1 MMQGITGRVLQ
12 AVIVRVTRKLE
23 ACSAELN
30 DLDAKLGDGD
40 MGTTL
45 ATISRA
51 LRPEME
57 SLPDDIGGSLSRVVR
72 VIGRTSGSSLSA
84 VMMTG
89 LHRAAKAT
97 KDQTEVPWSELAL
110 LIELGLDAMQE
121 RGGAKLGDKSVLD
134 GLAAIAA
141 AIAKEADHTVYA
153 SVAEAAVAHAIAE
166 YRDKPSRI
174 GRARLAGDRSIGQ
187 DDPGMVALKRI
198 IEAIRSTDDD
208 AIAGNPSFPAPP
220 LKTAAGRP

>member
-1 MMQGITGRVLQ
+1 MTQGITGRVLQ
-12 AVIVRVTRKLE
+12 GVILRAAWKLE

-51 LRPEME
+51 LRPEMA
-57 SLPDDIGGSLSRVVR
+57 SFPDDIGDCLSRVVR

-84 VMMTG
+84 VVMTG
-89 LHRAAKAT
+89 VHRAAKAT
-97 KDQTEVPWSELAL
+97 RGRTSIPWPELAG
-110 LIELGLDAMQE
+110 LIDLALDAMQE

-134 GLAAIAA
+134 GLTAIAG
-141 AIAKEADHTVYA
+141 AIAKETDHTLYA
-153 SVAEAAVAHAIAE
+153 SVADAAVARALAE

-174 GRARLAGDRSIGQ
+174 GRARLAGERSIGQ

-198 IEAIRSTDDD
+198 IEAIRSNDND
-208 AIAGNPSFPAPP
+208 ATAADETFLAPS
-220 LKTAAGRP
+220 LKTGAGRP

>member
-1 MMQGITGRVLQ
+1 MTQGVTSRVLQ
-12 AVIVRVTRKLE
+12 DVIVRVTWILE

-57 SLPDDIGGSLSRVVR
+57 SLPDDIGECLSRVVR

-84 VMMTG
+84 VVMTG
-89 LHRAAKAT
+89 FHRAARAT
-97 KDQTEVPWSELAL
+97 RGETSIPWAELAE
-110 LIELGLDAMQE
+110 LISLAVNAMQE

-134 GLAAIAA
+134 GLAAIANA
-141 AIAKEADHTVYA
+141 LAEEADPNA
-153 SVAEAAVAHAIAE
+153 FAAVAVEAVTRAIAG

-174 GRARLAGDRSIGQ
+174 GRARLAPQQGIGQ

-198 IEAIRSTDDD
+198 IEAIRSMDESLAVNFQRQVSAD
-208 AIAGNPSFPAPP
+208 NVSP
-220 LKTAAGRP
+220 